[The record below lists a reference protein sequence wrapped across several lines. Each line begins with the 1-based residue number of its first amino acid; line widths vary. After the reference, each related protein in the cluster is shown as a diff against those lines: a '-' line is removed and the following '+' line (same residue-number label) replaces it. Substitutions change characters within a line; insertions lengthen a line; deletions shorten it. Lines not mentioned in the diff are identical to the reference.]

1 MPFNMQ
7 KTICLY
13 LVPFK
18 FISTD
23 RKDCNCLL
31 YINLEVYCI
40 YLKQYV
46 WDMFIVVEPDK
57 ADICD
62 RKKRLAWKKLEIQHI
77 ILITVERENN

>member
-18 FISTD
+18 IISTD
-23 RKDCNCLL
+23 RNDCNCLL

-40 YLKQYV
+40 YLKKYV
-46 WDMFIVVEPDK
+46 WDMFIVVAPDK

-62 RKKRLAWKKLEIQHI
+62 RKKKIGVEKAWNTTHYFKYSRK
-77 ILITVERENN
+77 RK